1 MNLDHLKKKLLYQ
14 SAHRGCKELDIIL
27 GSFAENFLM
36 NLEYESIKLYEK
48 LLQAQD
54 NDIYYEIIE
63 KTPLPK
69 QYDTKLLKRI
79 ISFNKKKH
87 EISL

>member
-1 MNLDHLKKKLLYQ
+1 
-14 SAHRGCKELDIIL
+14 
-27 GSFAENFLM
+27 M
-36 NLEYESIKLYEK
+36 NLEYASIKLYEK
-48 LLQAQD
+48 LLQAPD
-54 NDIYYEIIE
+54 NDIYNWIIE
-63 KTPLPK
+63 KTPPPK

>member
-36 NLEYESIKLYEK
+36 DLEYKSIKLYEE
-48 LLQAQD
+48 LLQAPD
-54 NDIYYEIIE
+54 NDIYNWIIE
-63 KTPLPK
+63 KTLPPK